1 MLTESALQQFQKYLS
16 ESQIQT
22 LKILI
27 LLLQVHKQVRIERLA
42 ACLPIP
48 ILYESRR
55 KHLQRFLVLPNL
67 SIVLFWFP
75 IIKSIIEKEFT
86 SLTTLILALD
96 LEEIRVAVRTNWKNN
111 NVLMLSVIWKNRS
124 LPLYWQILDKDEG
137 CSNLAEQKSV
147 IRPVLR
153 LLKKYRLVL
162 IGDREFHGVELSDW
176 LEKEYRK
183 KRKPEFFFAFRQKQD
198 TYIKQRAEREYQQL
212 LDLGLKPGT
221 KIFFEDL
228 KITKSKGFGNFNLA
242 AYWKRK
248 YKRNN
253 EEEPWYI
260 LTNLDNLDEVLK
272 VYSTRYGIEAL
283 FKDCKTGGY
292 NLEDSKA
299 NKKRLTNLILLIAL
313 SYTMLALRGKYFK
326 NKGLQKY
333 ISRLKEQKRSIRR
346 HSDHWVG
353 IYGNLWILSWDF
365 CFEWVNNIIQNNS
378 NKAPFYQKGMKALR
392 ELAK

>member
-1 MLTESALQQFQKYLS
+1 MFPQCVIKQFEKYLS

-27 LLLQVHKQVRIERLA
+27 WLLQVHKQVRIERLA
-42 ACLPIP
+42 ACLPLP

-55 KHLQRFLVLPNL
+55 KHLQRFLVLPNF

-75 IIKSIIEKEFT
+75 IIKSIVEKEFK
-86 SLTTLILALD
+86 SYQELILAID
-96 LEEIRVAVRTNWKNN
+96 RTNWKNN
-111 NVLMLSVIWKNRS
+111 NVLMLSLIWKNRS
-124 LPLYWQILDKDEG
+124 LPLYWQILEKDEG

-147 IRPVLR
+147 IRPILK
-153 LLKKYRLVL
+153 LLKKYTLIL
-162 IGDREFHGVELSDW
+162 IGDREFHGVELANW
-176 LEKEYRK
+176 LEKEYIS
-183 KRKPEFFFAFRQKQD
+183 KRKQEVFFAFRQKQD
-198 TYIKQRAEREYQQL
+198 TYIKQQTEKEYQQL
-212 LDLGLKPGT
+212 FDLGMKPGK
-221 KIFFEDL
+221 KIFLSEL
-228 KITKSKGFGNFNLA
+228 KVTKGKGFGNFNLA

-253 EEEPWYI
+253 EEEPWYL
-260 LTNLDNLDEVLK
+260 LTNLDNLEKVLK

-292 NLEDSKA
+292 NLEGSKA

-313 SYTMLALRGKYFK
+313 SYTMLALRGKNLK

-333 ISRLKEQKRSIRR
+333 IARLKENKRTTRR

-353 IYGNLWILSWDF
+353 MYGEMWILAWNF
-365 CFEWVNNIIQNNS
+365 CYEWIDTIIKHNS
-378 NKAPFYQKGMKALR
+378 GKAPFYQKGLR
-392 ELAK
+392 AMSAISLN